1 MDPSAGFAAT
11 LELTRTSGIRID
23 RQGLLWHDGEPV
35 AHEGFRR
42 ALYKWLDRLP
52 APDGRYIIR
61 LDETRYAF
69 LTVDDTPL
77 VAKTLRH
84 ESQGTP
90 TGEFIVSLSDGT
102 EQRLDVSTLTV
113 DKEGTLRAWVRD
125 GRLEARL
132 NTAAA
137 AALAPYLQ
145 ETPQGWQLSSP
156 GGLVHSLNT
165 RQAP

>member
-23 RQGLLWHDGEPV
+23 SQGLLWHDGEPV

-61 LDETRYAF
+61 LDDTRYAF
-69 LTVDDTPL
+69 LTVEDTPL
-77 VAKTLRH
+77 VVKTLRY
-84 ESQGTP
+84 EGTS
-90 TGEFIVSLSDGT
+90 TGDFIVSLSDGT
-102 EQRLDVSTLTV
+102 EQPLEISTLTI
-113 DKEGTLRAWVRD
+113 DKEGVLRAWVRD

-132 NTAAA
+132 STAAA

-145 ETPQGWQLSSP
+145 ETPKGWQLSSP
-156 GGLVHSLNT
+156 DDSVHRLNT

>member
-23 RQGLLWHDGEPV
+23 KQGLLWHDGERV

-61 LDETRYAF
+61 LDDTRYAF
-69 LTVDDTPL
+69 LTVEDTPL
-77 VAKTLRH
+77 VVKTLRYDAA
-84 ESQGTP
+84 P
-90 TGEFIVSLSDGT
+90 TDEFIVSLSDGT
-102 EQRLDVSTLTV
+102 EQPLDTSTLTI
-113 DKEGTLRAWVRD
+113 DKEGALRAWVRD
-125 GRLEARL
+125 GKLEARL

-145 ETPQGWQLSSP
+145 ETPQGWQLASP
-156 GGLVHSLNT
+156 GRPVHRLNT
-165 RQAP
+165 RQQP

>member
-1 MDPSAGFAAT
+1 MDPSTGFAAT

-23 RQGLLWHDGEPV
+23 KQGLLWHDGEPV

-42 ALYKWLDRLP
+42 ALFKWLDRLP

-77 VAKTLRH
+77 VIKTLRY
-84 ESQGTP
+84 EEGTP
-90 TGEFIVSLSDGT
+90 TGDFIVSLSDGT
-102 EQRLDVSTLTV
+102 EQHLDFSTLTI

-125 GRLEARL
+125 GKLQARL
-132 NTAAA
+132 STASA

-145 ETPQGWQLSSP
+145 ETPQGWQLLAP
-156 GGLVHSLNT
+156 GRSVLRLNT
-165 RQAP
+165 RDAH